1 MRFPKKTREAL
12 HRSGGKPV
20 EIPWPKAAGE
30 PLRGQRYTVQSSH
43 QAGELRV
50 LVLFTDESEKGWR
63 AIVRIDADPVR
74 LLGKA
79 GGYVTAAAGG
89 MAVRKAPEPNPLG
102 GPQFRSEYE
111 PEAVSTEYLDALNEK
126 SAAERR
132 ARITGAIGAVEAAI
146 DEAEEIP
153 DLAGS
158 LRFHRGLLAKLKAR
172 KLDLTSESERAKKA
186 A

>member
-1 MRFPKKTREAL
+1 MRFPKKTRETLYA
-12 HRSGGKPV
+12 SEGKPV
-20 EIPWPKAAGE
+20 EIPWPKPAGE
-30 PLRGQRYTVQSSH
+30 PLKGQRYTVQSSH
-43 QAGELRV
+43 QAGDFRV

-111 PEAVSTEYLDALNEK
+111 PEAVSSVYLDDLLAEK
-126 SAAERR
+126 AEERR
-132 ARITGAIGAVEAAI
+132 SRIASDIAGIEAAI
-146 DEAEEIP
+146 ELAEANP
-153 DLAGS
+153 DLARD
-158 LRFHRGLLAKLKAR
+158 LTFHRNLLRKLKAR
-172 KLDLTSESERAKKA
+172 KLDLTPESERVENA